1 MMTRLLAVFA
11 AANIAVALAGCG
23 GTEAK
28 AYDISPI
35 FPLSS
40 GKCAKYGGDEEGSG
54 VSATCMVT
62 KGECK
67 RAAAEWKQAMQ
78 SGGVSEAIE
87 FSCNSTE

>member
-1 MMTRLLAVFA
+1 MTRIFALFA
-11 AANIAVALAGCG
+11 AASVAVVLTGCG
-23 GTEAK
+23 GAEAK
-28 AYDISPI
+28 TYDIAPI

-62 KGECK
+62 KGECE
-67 RAAAEWKQAMQ
+67 RAAGEWRQAMQ

-87 FSCNSTE
+87 FSCDSSE